1 MCVAVVFDDPFG
13 VAVEL
18 RTVFEELCPL
28 DVARHFVLVLPSLPH
43 LLLLRPELLNV
54 GLDFF
59 AEEDLLEVHERSVL
73 EGELLVFE
81 DFVEIRTQLCPL
93 ELIEAIG
100 FLRLF
105 LS

>member
-1 MCVAVVFDDPFG
+1 MRVTVVFDYPFG
-13 VAVEL
+13 IAVEL
-18 RTVFEELCPL
+18 RTVLEELRPL

-43 LLLLRPELLNV
+43 LFLLRPELLDV

-59 AEEDLLEVHERSVL
+59 AEEDLLEVHECPVL

-93 ELIEAIG
+93 ELVEAVD
-100 FLRLF
+100 FLRL
-105 LS
+105 LLC